1 MKLDRPIFLLLTK
14 LIRPSISLNSGR
26 IFDFYLKIFFSKK
39 IRWYLGLRWLGSKTG
54 KMESRTVLV
63 GPGFGPWIP
72 GCKLVMRVSLERW
85 KSVFYSGACIRLNII
100 KLLLISLKQRNGK
113 YRTLFLLEI
122 KLLMGKWTYWKFLKA
137 LDF

>member
-1 MKLDRPIFLLLTK
+1 M
-14 LIRPSISLNSGR
+14 
-26 IFDFYLKIFFSKK
+26 
-39 IRWYLGLRWLGSKTG
+39 G

-72 GCKLVMRVSLERW
+72 GCKLVMKVSLERW

-113 YRTLFLLEI
+113 YRTIFLLEI
-122 KLLMGKWTYWKFLKA
+122 KLLMGK
-137 LDF
+137 